1 MSNPHYDVVVIGS
14 GPGGYIAAARA
25 GALGL
30 KVAVVEKDKQ
40 LGGTCLHRG
49 CIPTKAML
57 HTADVVSELKEA
69 SRMGVSVEGV
79 KVEWE
84 KVLGHKRQV
93 VTSNAGGVAH
103 LMKHR
108 KVDVIQ
114 GFGRVAFAGGKKTV
128 VVRDA
133 DGKETTLS
141 TDNVVLAVGSKP
153 RELPFAR
160 FDGERIV
167 SSDHLLD
174 ANHEAVKKIP
184 GTFAILGGGVIG
196 IEFASLF
203 QRLGTKVTVLE
214 MLPRIVAPADPDSS
228 KLLAD
233 ELSKQGCDIKTEVK
247 VTSIE
252 RKGNEVVTQY
262 LNKDGTTATLTTE
275 YILVAVGRPPLTQG
289 IGLETTK
296 AQTDKAGF
304 VVVDGMLESAEPG
317 LYAIGDCI
325 NTPWLAHVASAEG
338 MIAVEH
344 IAWKKGLTKTKPA
357 ALNYDHT
364 PSCVYSEPPLAWAGL
379 TEEEAKKRGHDVK
392 VAKFDFAKN
401 AKAAILLKKR
411 GFVKFVVD
419 AKYGEIL
426 GCHIVG
432 PQATDLLAEPALAIS
447 AELPIEEL
455 ARTVHAHPTL
465 YEAIW
470 EAASIAAG
478 RAAPG

>member
-1 MSNPHYDVVVIGS
+1 MSTPVYDVVVIGS

-30 KVAVVEKDKQ
+30 KTAVVEKDKA

-49 CIPTKAML
+49 CIPTKALL
-57 HTADVVSELKEA
+57 HAADVVSEVKEA
-69 SRMGVSVEGV
+69 ARMGVMVEGV
-79 KVEWE
+79 RVEWE
-84 KVLGHKRQV
+84 KVMAHKGQV
-93 VTSNAGGVAH
+93 IKSNAGGVAH

-108 KVDVIQ
+108 KVDVIS
-114 GFGRVAFAGGKKTV
+114 GFGRVDFSGGKRRV
-128 VVRDA
+128 VVQDET
-133 DGKETTLS
+133 GKESVIETK
-141 TDNVVLAVGSKP
+141 NVVLAVGSKP
-153 RELPFAR
+153 RELPFAK
-160 FDGERIV
+160 FDGERIM
-167 SSDHLLD
+167 SSDHILD
-174 ANHEAVKKIP
+174 IPKIP
-184 GTFAILGGGVIG
+184 GSLAILGGGVIG

-203 QRLGTKVTVLE
+203 ARLGTKVTVLE
-214 MLPRIVAPADPDSS
+214 MLPRIVAPADPESS

-233 ELSKQGCDIKTEVK
+233 ELGKQGCEIKTEVK

-252 RKGNEVVTQY
+252 RKGSEVYTSYQ
-262 LNKDGTTATLTTE
+262 NADGTQATLTTE

-296 AQTDKAGF
+296 AQLDKAGF
-304 VVVDGMLESAEPG
+304 VGVDGMMQTAEPG
-317 LYAIGDCI
+317 LYAIGDCV

-344 IAWKKGLTKTKPA
+344 IASTMGLGPKPA

-364 PSCVYSEPPLAWAGL
+364 PSCVYSEPPLAWSGL

-392 VAKFDFAKN
+392 IAKFDFAKN

-447 AELPIEEL
+447 SELPIEEL

-470 EAASIAAG
+470 EAASMAAG
-478 RAAPG
+478 RAAHG

>member
-1 MSNPHYDVVVIGS
+1 MENAIYDLVVIGA

-30 KVAVVEKDKQ
+30 KVAVVEKDSQ

-57 HTADVVSELKEA
+57 HAADVITEIKEA
-69 SRMGVSVEGV
+69 SRMGVMVEGV
-79 KVEWE
+79 KVDWD

-93 VTSNAGGVAH
+93 VKSNAGGVAH
-103 LMKHR
+103 LMKSR
-108 KVDVIQ
+108 KVDVVT
-114 GFGRVAFAGGKKTV
+114 GFGRVDFSGGNKRVIVKG
-128 VVRDA
+128 A
-133 DGKETTLS
+133 DGKESTLA
-141 TDNVVLAVGSKP
+141 TKNVCLAVGSKP
-153 RELPFAR
+153 RELPFAK
-160 FDGERIV
+160 FDGERII
-167 SSDHLLD
+167 SSDHI
-174 ANHEAVKKIP
+174 HEIPKIP
-184 GTFAILGGGVIG
+184 GSLAILGGGVIG

-203 QRLGTKVTVLE
+203 ARMGTKVTVLE
-214 MLPRIVAPADPDSS
+214 MLPRIVAPADPEAS

-233 ELSKQGCDIKTEVK
+233 ELGKQGCEIKTSVK
-247 VTSIE
+247 VTGIE
-252 RKGNEVVTQY
+252 RKGDQVFTAYQNE
-262 LNKDGTTATLTTE
+262 DGTTATLTTE
-275 YILVAVGRPPLTQG
+275 YILIAVGRPPLTQG

-304 VVVDGMLESAEPG
+304 VVTDGMMQTAEPG
-317 LYAIGDCI
+317 LFAIGDCV

-338 MIAVEH
+338 MIVAEF
-344 IAWKKGLTKTKPA
+344 IAHQQGKSETAPA

-364 PSCVYSEPPLAWAGL
+364 PSCVYSEPPMAWSGL
-379 TEEEAKKRGHDVK
+379 TEEEARKRGHAVK
-392 VAKFDFAKN
+392 VSKFDFAKN
-401 AKAAILLKKR
+401 AKSAILLKKR
-411 GFVKFVVD
+411 GFVKFITD
-419 AKYGEIL
+419 EKYGEIL

-470 EAASIAAG
+470 EAACMAVG
-478 RAAPG
+478 RNAHG

>member
-1 MSNPHYDVVVIGS
+1 MSTPVYDVVVIGS

-30 KVAVVEKDKQ
+30 KTAVVEKDKA

-49 CIPTKAML
+49 CIPTKALL
-57 HTADVVSELKEA
+57 HAADVVSEVKEA
-69 SRMGVSVEGV
+69 ARMGVMVEGV
-79 KVEWE
+79 RVEWE
-84 KVLGHKRQV
+84 KVLAHKGQV
-93 VTSNAGGVAH
+93 IKSNAGGVAH

-108 KVDVIQ
+108 KVDVIA
-114 GFGRVAFAGGKKTV
+114 GFGRVDFSGGKRRV
-128 VVRDA
+128 VVKDET
-133 DGKETTLS
+133 GKESVIETK
-141 TDNVVLAVGSKP
+141 NVVLAVGSKP
-153 RELPFAR
+153 RELPFAK
-160 FDGERIV
+160 FDGERIM
-167 SSDHLLD
+167 SSDHILD
-174 ANHEAVKKIP
+174 IPKIP
-184 GTFAILGGGVIG
+184 GSLAILGGGVIG

-203 QRLGTKVTVLE
+203 ARLGTKVTVLE
-214 MLPRIVAPADPDSS
+214 MLPRIVAPAEAESS

-233 ELSKQGCDIKTEVK
+233 ELNKQGCDIKTEVK

-252 RKGNEVVTQY
+252 RKGNEVYTSYQ
-262 LNKDGTTATLTTE
+262 NADGSQATLTTE
-275 YILVAVGRPPLTQG
+275 YILVAVGRPPLTQN

-296 AQTDKAGF
+296 ATLDKAGF
-304 VVVDGMLESAEPG
+304 VGVDGMMQTAEPG
-317 LYAIGDCI
+317 LYAIGDCV

-344 IAWKKGLTKTKPA
+344 IASTMGLGPKPA

-364 PSCVYSEPPLAWAGL
+364 PSCVYSEPPMAWSGL

-392 VAKFDFAKN
+392 IAKFDFAKN

-470 EAASIAAG
+470 EAASMAAG
-478 RAAPG
+478 RAAHG

>member
-1 MSNPHYDVVVIGS
+1 
-14 GPGGYIAAARA
+14 
-25 GALGL
+25 
-30 KVAVVEKDKQ
+30 
-40 LGGTCLHRG
+40 
-49 CIPTKAML
+49 
-57 HTADVVSELKEA
+57 
-69 SRMGVSVEGV
+69 MGVMVEGIR
-79 KVEWE
+79 VEWE
-84 KVLGHKRQV
+84 KVLAHKGQV
-93 VTSNAGGVAH
+93 IKSNAGGVAH

-108 KVDVIQ
+108 KVDVIS
-114 GFGRVAFAGGKKTV
+114 GFGRVDFSGGKRRV
-128 VVRDA
+128 VVKDET
-133 DGKETTLS
+133 GKESVIETK
-141 TDNVVLAVGSKP
+141 NVVLAVGSKP
-153 RELPFAR
+153 RELPFAK
-160 FDGERIV
+160 FDGERIM
-167 SSDHLLD
+167 SSDHILD
-174 ANHEAVKKIP
+174 IPKIP
-184 GTFAILGGGVIG
+184 GSLAILGGGVIG

-203 QRLGTKVTVLE
+203 ARLGTKVTVLE
-214 MLPRIVAPADPDSS
+214 MLPRIVAPADPESS

-233 ELSKQGCDIKTEVK
+233 ELNKQGCEIKTEVK

-252 RKGNEVVTQY
+252 RKGNEVFTSYQ
-262 LNKDGTTATLTTE
+262 NADGSQATLTTE
-275 YILVAVGRPPLTQG
+275 YILVAVGRPPLTAG

-296 AQTDKAGF
+296 AQLDRGGF
-304 VVVDGMLESAEPG
+304 VGVDGMMQTAEPG
-317 LYAIGDCI
+317 LYAIGDCV

-344 IAWKKGLTKTKPA
+344 IASTMGLGPKPA

-364 PSCVYSEPPLAWAGL
+364 PSCVYSEPPMAWSGL

-392 VAKFDFAKN
+392 IAKFDFAKN

-470 EAASIAAG
+470 EAASMAAG
-478 RAAPG
+478 RAAHG

>member
-1 MSNPHYDVVVIGS
+1 MSTPVYDVVVIGS

-30 KVAVVEKDKQ
+30 KTAVVEKDKA

-49 CIPTKAML
+49 CIPTKALL
-57 HTADVVSELKEA
+57 HAADVVSEVKEA
-69 SRMGVSVEGV
+69 ARMGVMVEGIR
-79 KVEWE
+79 VEWE
-84 KVLGHKRQV
+84 KVLAHKGQV
-93 VTSNAGGVAH
+93 IKSNAGGVAH

-108 KVDVIQ
+108 KVDVIS
-114 GFGRVAFAGGKKTV
+114 GFGRVDFSGGKRRV
-128 VVRDA
+128 VVKDET
-133 DGKETTLS
+133 GKESVIETK
-141 TDNVVLAVGSKP
+141 NVVLAVGSKP
-153 RELPFAR
+153 RELPFAK
-160 FDGERIV
+160 FDGERIM
-167 SSDHLLD
+167 SSDHILD
-174 ANHEAVKKIP
+174 IPKIP
-184 GTFAILGGGVIG
+184 GSLAILGGGVIG

-203 QRLGTKVTVLE
+203 ARLGTKVTVLE
-214 MLPRIVAPADPDSS
+214 MLPRIVAPADPESS

-233 ELSKQGCDIKTEVK
+233 ELNKQGCEIKTEVK

-252 RKGNEVVTQY
+252 RKGNEVFTSYQ
-262 LNKDGTTATLTTE
+262 NADGSQATLTTE
-275 YILVAVGRPPLTQG
+275 YILVAVGRPPLTAG

-296 AQTDKAGF
+296 AQLDRGGF
-304 VVVDGMLESAEPG
+304 VGVDGMMQTAEPG
-317 LYAIGDCI
+317 LYAIGDCV

-344 IAWKKGLTKTKPA
+344 IASTMGLGPKPA

-364 PSCVYSEPPLAWAGL
+364 PSCVYSEPPMAWSGL

-392 VAKFDFAKN
+392 IAKFDFAKN

-470 EAASIAAG
+470 EAASMAAG
-478 RAAPG
+478 RAAHG